1 MKIIAFDICGKMAHF
16 RKYYANNTALSY
28 TIPPRTTLMGIVAAI
43 LGRERDSYY
52 NDLSSNHLRIGV
64 RALNPMKKTFHR
76 LNLLRIESIGDLSRD
91 NLGDFRGTG
100 KLGGRIQTPF
110 EVVSG
115 HDLTTDFVRYRLYL
129 AANTEGVNLLNE
141 IEEVLVNQKS
151 VFNISLGVAN
161 FSASVSKPMIDA
173 NAIICEPTKDF
184 YSLHSAVSTAAI
196 HQLDIDDNGI
206 MSLEEELL
214 PLDFTKNTYRE
225 LTGLGH
231 FLFST
236 NGEPF
241 KAKVNRPFFQFTSVN
256 TAGISISENI
266 LFLEK

>member
-129 AANTEGVNLLNE
+129 AANTEGVSLLNE
-141 IEEVLVNQKS
+141 IEKVLTNRQA

-161 FSASVSKPMIDA
+161 FSASLGQLLIDEDVTVY
-173 NAIICEPTKDF
+173 EPNNDF
-184 YSLHSAVSTAAI
+184 QVLHSAVPTSAI
-196 HQLDIDDNGI
+196 QLDSKDNGI

-225 LTGLGH
+225 LTGLSH
-231 FLFST
+231 FVFST

-241 KAKVNRPFFQFTSVN
+241 KAKVNRPFFRFKSTN
-256 TAGISISENI
+256 TEGVAIFENI